1 MSLYVKGDWFSCEKW
16 GVYLI
21 PFEVDETFMLKES
34 GKNKGGV
41 IDSFSRWR
49 KKHRKKEQKNS

>member
-1 MSLYVKGDWFSCEKW
+1 VIGSPVKKGEFN
-16 GVYLI
+16 LI